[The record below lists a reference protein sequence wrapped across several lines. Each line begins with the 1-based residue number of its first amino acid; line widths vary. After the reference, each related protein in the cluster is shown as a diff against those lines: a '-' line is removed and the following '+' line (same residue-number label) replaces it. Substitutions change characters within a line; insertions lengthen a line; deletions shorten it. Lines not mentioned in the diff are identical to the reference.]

1 MSPQKEF
8 SRISPPM
15 ASFSFPQRIYT
26 VSLREGTTNFAFNGF
41 IFISSKD
48 FHSVSLRGN
57 HRLCLQQLYTL
68 HSPWGFT
75 SYLLRENFHRLLP
88 LVVFYFYPY
97 WFSFYFSIPNSFVLP
112 RTLFYFIVV
121 MCDCVDSWAS
131 IYKWFH
137 LLAFD
142 LRSWGQLSGKRGIVD
157 SPICTGRYLWSLVS
171 VMII

>member
-1 MSPQKEF
+1 MCFVLSIAFLLCLIRENFHGLRPQWFLFYFPQWIFTMSPQKEF

-15 ASFSFPQRIYT
+15 ASFLFPQRIYT

-48 FHSVSLRGN
+48 
-57 HRLCLQQLYTL
+57 
-68 HSPWGFT
+68 
-75 SYLLRENFHRLLP
+75 FHRLLP

-121 MCDCVDSWAS
+121 MCDCVDS
-131 IYKWFH
+131 
-137 LLAFD
+137 
-142 LRSWGQLSGKRGIVD
+142 
-157 SPICTGRYLWSLVS
+157 
-171 VMII
+171 